1 MNNKQ
6 TNIDIFKMR
15 VELLKKQIVLC
26 TKSITKGIKDA
37 KHAKSENDKKAILDQ
52 LTTTRRSLDN
62 YRQVLDDLTY
72 AFVKSRPVESKKIV
86 SKFGYKT
93 PEGFLRDRE
102 KDIQP
107 SLNEMMEL
115 ITTGYNFINTVYQT
129 KYGEDGKKH
138 IIRNMGIVTGV
149 NKKVSKGPSFRVGS
163 NPAISY
169 DDERQVQSAVV
180 SASRHR

>member
-37 KHAKSENDKKAILDQ
+37 KHAKTENDKRAILEQ
-52 LTTTRRSLDN
+52 LTATRRSLDN

-149 NKKVSKGPSFRVGS
+149 NKKTGNAAFRVGT
-163 NPAISY
+163 NPFISY